1 MTPGSDREE
10 DVRDEVEGEDGGG
23 GAQEPFETLRQAA
36 KAVAAAA
43 AVGAAVGA
51 ARAFT
56 TRDSGEEDEEREY
69 ADVEAQ
75 LPAQEDEDQ
84 DEEERDDEIS
94 AEAAAPPQEDQL
106 EEEAE
111 TDDEED
117 AEPEHEPTAER
128 QEPAQRQPR
137 ENGAAQDATVEDGA
151 KPIHGESLQET
162 TDVVRRA
169 HEQLRA
175 LQGREPESISSLAR
189 TDGGWT
195 ATFEMVE
202 LERIPNSMD
211 VMASYEIVLDEEK
224 NMVRY
229 SKARRYYRGHADR
242 EGGG

>member
-1 MTPGSDREE
+1 VVTSGSE
-10 DVRDEVEGEDGGG
+10 DMRDEVEGEDEG
-23 GAQEPFETLRQAA
+23 GAHEPFETLRQAA

-56 TRDSGEEDEEREY
+56 TRDGGEEDEEREH
-69 ADVEAQ
+69 ADAEAQ
-75 LPAQEDEDQ
+75 GEKEQAEEEDE
-84 DEEERDDEIS
+84 S
-94 AEAAAPPQEDQL
+94 PAAAAAPREEDQL
-106 EEEAE
+106 DEAP
-111 TDDEED
+111 
-117 AEPEHEPTAER
+117 EPEEKDSEPERAPTAER
-128 QEPAQRQPR
+128 HEPAQVERR
-137 ENGAAQDATVEDGA
+137 ENGADENGSVEDGA
-151 KPIHGESLQET
+151 KPLHGESLEET
-162 TDVVRRA
+162 TEVVRRA

-202 LERIPNSMD
+202 LERVPNSMD
-211 VMASYEIVLDEEK
+211 VMASYEIVLDEQK

-242 EGGG
+242 EGGA